1 MHFVGLD
8 LAWGEKKQ
16 TGVAAI
22 DLSGRLLDVGIAQDD
37 AAIIDAVAP
46 FTSGDCVVGF
56 DAPLIV
62 TTSSGFRPAETAY
75 NRDFQRFDAGAYPA
89 HTGNPLFN
97 PPRAATLAA
106 ALDLDTNPAS
116 TSNRRA
122 IEVYPHPGTV
132 VLFELDKTLKYK
144 KGPFGDRRRELLKLM
159 TFIEGLDD
167 ATPRLRPN
175 RSVAWVEL
183 RRRVEAATKPAQLD
197 RDEDPVDAVMCAYL
211 ALYWYSRPDDMSIYG
226 DADTGFIVTPSLRPD
241 QLPAP
246 RRRVVP
252 PPNDEL
258 HERLTRVDT
267 LLAEAQLELK
277 TIRERLYRL

>member
-1 MHFVGLD
+1 MYFVGLD

-22 DLSGRLLDVGIAQDD
+22 DAGGRLLHVGIALDD
-37 AAIIDAVAP
+37 ASIIDAVTP
-46 FTSGDCVVGF
+46 FTGEDCLVGI

-62 TTSSGFRPAETAY
+62 NNPTGYRPAETAY
-75 NRDFQRFDAGAYPA
+75 NKDFGKFDAGAYPA
-89 HTGNPLFN
+89 NTTNPLFN
-97 PPRAATLAA
+97 PPRAAVLANTLG
-106 ALDLDTNPAS
+106 LDMEPAS
-116 TSNRRA
+116 SSTRRA
-122 IEVYPHPGTV
+122 IEVYPHPATV
-132 VLFELDKTLKYK
+132 VLFGLEKTLKYK
-144 KGPFGDRRRELLKLM
+144 KGAFGDRQRELLKLM
-159 TFIEGLDD
+159 TLIEGLDD
-167 ATPRLRPN
+167 ETPRLRAN

-183 RRRVEAATKPAQLD
+183 RRRVEAASKPAQLD
-197 RDEDPVDAVMCAYL
+197 RDEDPIDALLCAYIG
-211 ALYWYSRPDDMSIYG
+211 LYSYSRPDDVSIYG
-226 DADTGFIVTPSLRPD
+226 DFETGFIVTPSLRPD
-241 QLPAP
+241 QLPVP